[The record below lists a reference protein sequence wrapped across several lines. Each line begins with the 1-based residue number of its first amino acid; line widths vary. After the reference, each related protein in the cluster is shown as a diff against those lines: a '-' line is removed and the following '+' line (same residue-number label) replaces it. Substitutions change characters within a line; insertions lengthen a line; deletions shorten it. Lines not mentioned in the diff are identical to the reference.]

1 MLQSEKD
8 GTSDESSRR
17 NRSISLAV
25 LTSLASKFGTL
36 FLQFFSIP
44 LAYKTLGEEQFG
56 LYATI
61 AVSVGTLIL
70 CEFGIGPALTHGLS
84 RAVAKKDK
92 LLEKQYFSTSW
103 FLIASFALLA
113 GTIASCILLF
123 VPLTFFFGDKYSGFE
138 GQLIPG
144 LWLAVFIVLIE
155 FVTSHTDKARA
166 GFLQVHIN
174 NAFGA
179 VGNVISAATIV
190 IGLRFFPTIEFLILA
205 VFGVRS
211 LTCLANTIHFY
222 CQRPDLL
229 PNLKFFDKPLSKEIF
244 SDGIAFT
251 VSYSLT
257 TIIELNVCGL
267 LVARIAGFVEVG
279 RFQIL
284 MQLSTLMLGL
294 IMMFT
299 TPTMPA
305 IVDALARRDL
315 DWIKTTLKR
324 LWLLVFVIGAGAIGG
339 LTLLGPTI
347 LPLLYGESFAPS
359 LLLLAAFATYFAI
372 SAWGHVNNMV
382 LIGLGLVKKAAVI
395 SLIETL
401 LLLIPAGIGMSL
413 WGLPGLFTG
422 MFGTMLCITV
432 WLFPK
437 MILKKLK
444 SESKAPSSP
453 ASPEPI

>member
-1 MLQSEKD
+1 MPAPEQD
-8 GTSDESSRR
+8 VTNESSNKR

-25 LTSLASKFGTL
+25 VTSLASKFGTL
-36 FLQFFSIP
+36 FLQFVSIP
-44 LAYKTLGEEQFG
+44 LAYRTLGEEQFG

-84 RAVAKKDK
+84 RAVAKNDK
-92 LLEKQYFSTSW
+92 VLEKQYFSTSW
-103 FLIASFALLA
+103 FLLTSFALIA
-113 GTIASCILLF
+113 GIIASCILLF
-123 VPLTFFFGDKYSGFE
+123 VPITFFFGDKYSGLE
-138 GQLIPG
+138 SQLLPG

-155 FVTSHTDKARA
+155 FITSHTDKARA

-174 NAFGA
+174 NIFGA
-179 VGNVISAATIV
+179 VGNVISALTIF
-190 IGLRFFPTIEFLILA
+190 IGIRYFPTIEFLVLA
-205 VFGVRS
+205 VFGIRS

-222 CQRPDLL
+222 CGRPDLL
-229 PNLKFFDKPLSKEIF
+229 PNIKFFNRPLSKEIF

-267 LVARIAGFVEVG
+267 IVARIAGVVEVG
-279 RFQIL
+279 RFQIF

-305 IVDALARRDL
+305 IVDALARKDL
-315 DWIKTTLKR
+315 SWIKTTVKR
-324 LWLLVFVIGAGAIGG
+324 LWLLVLVTGLGAIGG
-339 LTLLGPTI
+339 LTLLGQTI
-347 LPLLYGESFAPS
+347 LPFLYGESFQPS
-359 LLLLAAFATYFAI
+359 LLLLLAFSIYFAI

-401 LLLIPAGIGMSL
+401 ILLIPATVGMIY
-413 WGLPGLFTG
+413 WGLPGLFAG
-422 MFGTMLCITV
+422 MFTTMLAITA
-432 WLFPK
+432 WLFPRM
-437 MILKKLK
+437 MIQKIR
-444 SESKAPSSP
+444 ASSQQE
-453 ASPEPI
+453 AD